1 MANEKISQMPLIST
15 FASGDLFP
23 IVDISEASA
32 ADRNKSV
39 TFGELFRNVLGGSAS
54 DPSIAFTGDQNTGI
68 YSPGADQVAVA
79 TNGAG
84 RLFVDSA
91 GLVGIGSS
99 TPTQRLTVAG
109 NILTAS
115 AAGTDSYINVAT
127 TGVQNTYLGFNNSGS
142 TNTNAVLNNY
152 SYVGAGNPYGL
163 QLLANGTPAVT
174 IDTSQRVGI
183 GTTSPSTTLSIG
195 ASASSSY
202 NGGVCLNRG
211 PSTYNFYEAS
221 DGTNSVIF
229 GLDNTLTTAKIGS
242 VNSYPLG
249 FFTSNTEK
257 ARIDASGRF
266 LVGTSTVTTTASSS
280 TNNLLAVESANNYL
294 GVSFTANC
302 NDSNGS
308 YLVLKKSRGT
318 IAGSTTVVQSGDEIG
333 NIFFEATDGSAS
345 RSAAAIRAF
354 VDATP
359 GANDMPGRLVFSTT
373 SDGASSPTERL
384 RIDSSGRVGIGTTS
398 PIAFNPSLTIEG
410 TDPGFF
416 ISNSAATDFYSINV
430 QSGVVSTWVKAGA
443 AFAIGRASG
452 ITGAGYS
459 ESLRIDSSGRLLV
472 GTSSTSKDF
481 SAVFQGNSADATG
494 GANLL
499 LARGTSSPA
508 DGSAIGYLSFTD
520 SNHNTAA
527 LIQAQRDGGTWDS
540 GASQPGRLVFSTTA
554 NGAGSPTERMRINA
568 VGALKASLDGTYESA
583 TSSYHELRTQGSGD
597 WIAYFTQTS
606 ASSPNGVVIKYSAAA
621 PNTSGSTFL
630 YCEDTVGLKA
640 SIRSNGGIANFTA
653 NDANLSDRNVK
664 KDIGPAGDT
673 WDCVRQWEI
682 VNYRYKDQPDVSD
695 LNIGVIAQQVA
706 ESCPEVITVFEE
718 AKDDQPERLGVKEQ
732 QMYWMA
738 IKALQEAQVRIEQ
751 LEQRLT
757 DAGIA

>member
-1 MANEKISQMPLIST
+1 MTEVNFLVKKGLTVP
-15 FASGDLFP
+15 
-23 IVDISEASA
+23 
-32 ADRNKSV
+32 K
-39 TFGELFRNVLGGSAS
+39 GSAS
-54 DPSIAFTGDQNTGI
+54 TPSVIFDASDPNTGL

-79 TNGAG
+79 TNGTG
-84 RLFVDSA
+84 RLFVDANGNVGLGTATTNWSLLDGLIVQTGNGYAGINIASSSATDNAYLAFGYGTTAAEQFSASIGRVGNNTLVLGTNNAERLRITSA
-91 GLVGIGSS
+91 GLVGIGTSS
-99 TPTQRLTVAG
+99 PSKTLDVNGSFRQLGGEFIIEP
-109 NILTAS
+109 TAS
-115 AAGTDSYINVAT
+115 
-127 TGVQNTYLGFNNSGS
+127 NTVVSITPQTS
-142 TNTNAVLNNY
+142 TNGAILRFTN
-152 SYVGAGNPYGL
+152 
-163 QLLANGTPAVT
+163 
-174 IDTSQRVGI
+174 
-183 GTTSPSTTLSIG
+183 
-195 ASASSSY
+195 
-202 NGGVCLNRG
+202 
-211 PSTYNFYEAS
+211 
-221 DGTNSVIF
+221 
-229 GLDNTLTTAKIGS
+229 
-242 VNSYPLG
+242 
-249 FFTSNTEK
+249 
-257 ARIDASGRF
+257 
-266 LVGTSTVTTTASSS
+266 
-280 TNNLLAVESANNYL
+280 
-294 GVSFTANC
+294 
-302 NDSNGS
+302 
-308 YLVLKKSRGT
+308 
-318 IAGSTTVVQSGDEIG
+318 GSTTSYFGKENSTGGYTWSSGG
-333 NIFFEATDGSAS
+333 TAYATVISAYGSTAP
-345 RSAAAIRAF
+345 IQF
-354 VDATP
+354 
-359 GANDMPGRLVFSTT
+359 GHN
-373 SDGASSPTERL
+373 SPSVTL
-384 RIDSSGRVGIGTTS
+384 DSSGRVGIGTTS
-398 PIAFNPSLTIEG
+398 PGVPLEVNGNASASNFSVPDTNFI
-410 TDPGFF
+410 GFGSYTAYLSGSSASNF
-416 ISNSAATDFYSINV
+416 INF
-430 QSGVVSTWVKAGA
+430 STGSTE
-443 AFAIGRASG
+443 RA
-452 ITGAGYS
+452 
-459 ESLRIDSSGRLLV
+459 RIDSSGRLLV

>member
-1 MANEKISQMPLIST
+1 
-15 FASGDLFP
+15 
-23 IVDISEASA
+23 
-32 ADRNKSV
+32 
-39 TFGELFRNVLGGSAS
+39 LGGEFIIEPTAS
-54 DPSIAFTGDQNTGI
+54 NTVVSITPQT
-68 YSPGADQVAVA
+68 S
-79 TNGAG
+79 TNGA
-84 RLFVDSA
+84 
-91 GLVGIGSS
+91 
-99 TPTQRLTVAG
+99 
-109 NILTAS
+109 ILR
-115 AAGTDSYINVAT
+115 
-127 TGVQNTYLGFNNSGS
+127 F
-142 TNTNAVLNNY
+142 TN
-152 SYVGAGNPYGL
+152 
-163 QLLANGTPAVT
+163 
-174 IDTSQRVGI
+174 
-183 GTTSPSTTLSIG
+183 
-195 ASASSSY
+195 
-202 NGGVCLNRG
+202 
-211 PSTYNFYEAS
+211 
-221 DGTNSVIF
+221 
-229 GLDNTLTTAKIGS
+229 
-242 VNSYPLG
+242 
-249 FFTSNTEK
+249 
-257 ARIDASGRF
+257 
-266 LVGTSTVTTTASSS
+266 
-280 TNNLLAVESANNYL
+280 
-294 GVSFTANC
+294 
-302 NDSNGS
+302 
-308 YLVLKKSRGT
+308 
-318 IAGSTTVVQSGDEIG
+318 GSTTSYFGKENSTGGYTWSSGG
-333 NIFFEATDGSAS
+333 TAYATVISAYGSTAP
-345 RSAAAIRAF
+345 IQF
-354 VDATP
+354 
-359 GANDMPGRLVFSTT
+359 GHN
-373 SDGASSPTERL
+373 SPSVTL
-384 RIDSSGRVGIGTTS
+384 DSSGRVGIGTTS
-398 PIAFNPSLTIEG
+398 PGVPLEVNGNASASNFSVPDTNFI
-410 TDPGFF
+410 GFGSYTAYLSGSSASNF
-416 ISNSAATDFYSINV
+416 INF
-430 QSGVVSTWVKAGA
+430 STGSTE
-443 AFAIGRASG
+443 RA
-452 ITGAGYS
+452 
-459 ESLRIDSSGRLLV
+459 RIDSSGRLLV

>member
-1 MANEKISQMPLIST
+1 MTEVNFLVKKGLTVP
-15 FASGDLFP
+15 
-23 IVDISEASA
+23 
-32 ADRNKSV
+32 K
-39 TFGELFRNVLGGSAS
+39 GSAS
-54 DPSIAFTGDQNTGI
+54 TPSVIFDASDPNTGL

-79 TNGAG
+79 TNGTG
-84 RLFVDSA
+84 RLFVDASGNVGLGTATTNWSLLDGLIVQTGNGYAGINIASSSATDNAYLAFGYGTTAAEQFSASIGRVGNNTLVLGTNNAERLRITSA
-91 GLVGIGSS
+91 GLVGIGTSS
-99 TPTQRLTVAG
+99 PSKTLDVNGSFRQLGGEFIIEP
-109 NILTAS
+109 TAS
-115 AAGTDSYINVAT
+115 
-127 TGVQNTYLGFNNSGS
+127 NTVVSITPQTS
-142 TNTNAVLNNY
+142 TNGAILRFTN
-152 SYVGAGNPYGL
+152 
-163 QLLANGTPAVT
+163 
-174 IDTSQRVGI
+174 
-183 GTTSPSTTLSIG
+183 
-195 ASASSSY
+195 
-202 NGGVCLNRG
+202 
-211 PSTYNFYEAS
+211 
-221 DGTNSVIF
+221 
-229 GLDNTLTTAKIGS
+229 
-242 VNSYPLG
+242 
-249 FFTSNTEK
+249 
-257 ARIDASGRF
+257 
-266 LVGTSTVTTTASSS
+266 
-280 TNNLLAVESANNYL
+280 
-294 GVSFTANC
+294 
-302 NDSNGS
+302 
-308 YLVLKKSRGT
+308 
-318 IAGSTTVVQSGDEIG
+318 GSTTSYFGKENSTGGYTWSSGG
-333 NIFFEATDGSAS
+333 TAYATVISAYGSTAP
-345 RSAAAIRAF
+345 IQF
-354 VDATP
+354 
-359 GANDMPGRLVFSTT
+359 GHN
-373 SDGASSPTERL
+373 SPSVTL
-384 RIDSSGRVGIGTTS
+384 DSSGRVGIGTTS
-398 PIAFNPSLTIEG
+398 PGVPLEVNGNASASNFSVPDTNFI
-410 TDPGFF
+410 GFGSYTAYLSGSSASNF
-416 ISNSAATDFYSINV
+416 INF
-430 QSGVVSTWVKAGA
+430 STGSTE
-443 AFAIGRASG
+443 RA
-452 ITGAGYS
+452 
-459 ESLRIDSSGRLLV
+459 RIDSSGRLLV